1 MGTKYFPGS
10 LSVPESLGGDAI
22 GKCQKSLREGVVLK
36 EKTVSLTFQRKNPS
50 REQSQAPG

>member
-36 EKTVSLTFQRKNPS
+36 EKTVLLTFQRKNPS